1 MPSLLHHQPCC
12 LWLCCGELC
21 WCQSLMKWISL
32 PRYSVSKIVW
42 VFSVSPSAFA
52 PSFPIPLSENK
63 KQSTWRQSI
72 LFVFLFFF
80 HSLDRERDVTEV
92 FTFSISL
99 NDFTPSSLIWL
110 SVIRHCILFVVLNGF
125 SSIIHCPGWDAALC
139 HSISMILRLIW
150 HLLVQWNYLPI
161 LGSS

>member
-1 MPSLLHHQPCC
+1 MPSLLHHQSCC
-12 LWLCCGELC
+12 LWCVVVNCVESL
-21 WCQSLMKWISL
+21 SLMKWIS
-32 PRYSVSKIVW
+32 PKSHSVFKIVW
-42 VFSVSPSAFA
+42 VLSESPSAFA

-63 KQSTWRQSI
+63 NQSTWRQSI